1 MKFGLFGSAKLNKIN
16 NDIDSSL
23 SYNEW
28 IDYNVEA
35 EKLGFESTFTVE
47 HHFTGLGQVSAS
59 LNLLTYL
66 AAKTSKIKLGT
77 AVITLPWHNPVLL
90 AEQVAT
96 MDLLSK
102 GRIQLGVG
110 KGYRYNEFK
119 GFKIDMNEAR
129 RLGDKYAPDE
139 MEEDRRDKDTKRMN
153 ETKKILRSVIKVMK
167 MQVANFKD
175 YITEDKKGNKNHVIE
190 GVFMQADSKNRNG
203 RIYEKKILEAAVEKY
218 IKEQVSTGRAVG
230 ELNHPEGPTV
240 NLDKVS
246 HKITELKWD
255 GSNVIGKAS
264 ILKTPMGQI
273 VEGLLEGGVK
283 LGVSSRGMGSLVQK
297 NGTSYVGK
305 DFMLATVDIVQDP
318 SAPEAFV
325 NGIME
330 GVEWVWDNG
339 ILKAQDI
346 EIIETEI
353 KTAKNT
359 ISSDIE
365 IRAFKN
371 FLSKLVNSK

>member
-1 MKFGLFGSAKLNKIN
+1 MKLIAEY
-16 NDIDSSL
+16 NDSDI
-23 SYNEW
+23 
-28 IDYNVEA
+28 
-35 EKLGFESTFTVE
+35 
-47 HHFTGLGQVSAS
+47 
-59 LNLLTYL
+59 
-66 AAKTSKIKLGT
+66 KT
-77 AVITLPWHNPVLL
+77 
-90 AEQVAT
+90 
-96 MDLLSK
+96 
-102 GRIQLGVG
+102 
-110 KGYRYNEFK
+110 
-119 GFKIDMNEAR
+119 
-129 RLGDKYAPDE
+129 
-139 MEEDRRDKDTKRMN
+139 
-153 ETKKILRSVIKVMK
+153 
-167 MQVANFKD
+167 
-175 YITEDKKGNKNHVIE
+175 YITEDKKGNKSHVIE
-190 GVFMQADSKNRNG
+190 GVFMQADAKNRNG
-203 RIYEKKILEAAVEKY
+203 RIYEKKILEAAVNKY
-218 IKEQVSTGRAVG
+218 VKEQVSTGRAVG

-246 HKITELKWD
+246 HKITDLKWE
-255 GSNVIGKAS
+255 GSNVVGKAS

-297 NGTSYVGK
+297 NGTNYVGK

-359 ISSDIE
+359 TYSDVE

-371 FLSKLVNSK
+371 FLSKLVNSKK